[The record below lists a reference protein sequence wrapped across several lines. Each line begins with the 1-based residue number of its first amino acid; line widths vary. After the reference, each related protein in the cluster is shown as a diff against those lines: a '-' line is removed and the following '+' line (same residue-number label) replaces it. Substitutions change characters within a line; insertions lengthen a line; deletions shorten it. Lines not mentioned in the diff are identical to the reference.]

1 MFVRRAAHALVPGR
15 VPRLPTLGSGTMLPH
30 TMPDG
35 VSLDEVRRYQGDEFT
50 GGDNLRLLPESREAP
65 LLVRHEVIGAPDVR
79 ASVPLRFDSS
89 PISLRTSGSGA
100 ERRAY
105 SWMLIRTA
113 RGVPRFSITSE
124 RRSFSTRRS
133 NLPKLARARS
143 AETILERSLSLC
155 SKMNS
160 LFQLSELYS

>member
-1 MFVRRAAHALVPGR
+1 MFVRRAAARTRAWPRHTFADARFRHNVAAHNARWRVTGRGAAL
-15 VPRLPTLGSGTMLPH
+15 
-30 TMPDG
+30 
-35 VSLDEVRRYQGDEFT
+35 
-50 GGDNLRLLPESREAP
+50 LLPESREAP

-79 ASVPLRFDSS
+79 ASAPLRLDSS

-113 RGVPRFSITSE
+113 RGMPRFSITSE
-124 RRSFSTRRS
+124 RRSSSTRRS